1 MRRRIR
7 VTKDIS
13 VRCDLVTTSEA
24 ADREHLDL
32 KTQLIRFVLTG
43 AFSAVVDLGITL
55 ILTMGFGASDFVSK
69 TVGFICGTTTAYL
82 LNRRWTFKAE
92 PSTKRMLAVWVLYIA
107 MYGVQT
113 GIYLGVLALF
123 PPSGDTTGDYVVRVI
138 AFVLAQGTATC
149 VNFIVQRTV
158 IFRLM

>member
-1 MRRRIR
+1 M
-7 VTKDIS
+7 
-13 VRCDLVTTSEA
+13 TTSEA

-55 ILTMGFGASDFVSK
+55 ILTMGFGTSDFVAK
-69 TVGFICGTTTAYL
+69 TVGFICGTTTAYG
-82 LNRRWTFKAE
+82 LNRRWTFQAE
-92 PSTKRMLAVWVLYIA
+92 PSTKRLVAVWALYVT

-113 GIYLGVLALF
+113 GLYLGILAMF
-123 PPSGDTTGDYVVRVI
+123 PPSGDGASEYVVRSI
-138 AFVLAQGTATC
+138 AFVIAQGTATV

-158 IFRLM
+158 IFKLM

>member
-1 MRRRIR
+1 M
-7 VTKDIS
+7 
-13 VRCDLVTTSEA
+13 TTSEA

-55 ILTMGFGASDFVSK
+55 ILTMGFGTSDFIAK

-82 LNRRWTFKAE
+82 LNRRWTFQAE
-92 PSTKRMLAVWVLYIA
+92 PSTKRLLAVWALYVT

-113 GIYLGVLALF
+113 GLYLGILALF
-123 PPSGDTTGDYVVRVI
+123 PASEGDTVGEYAIRAI
-138 AFVLAQGTATC
+138 AFVIAQGTATV

-158 IFRLM
+158 IFKLM

>member
-1 MRRRIR
+1 M
-7 VTKDIS
+7 
-13 VRCDLVTTSEA
+13 TTSEA

-43 AFSAVVDLGITL
+43 GFSAVVDFGLTLLLGKFL
-55 ILTMGFGASDFVSK
+55 GMDEALAK

-82 LNRRWTFKAE
+82 LNRRWTFQAE
-92 PSTKRMLAVWVLYIA
+92 PSTKRLIAVWVLYVA
-107 MYGVQT
+107 MYGVQL
-113 GIYLGVLALF
+113 GIYMAFYTLF
-123 PPSGDTTGDYVVRVI
+123 PPPEDGLGSYLNRLV
-138 AFVLAQGTATC
+138 AFVVAQGTATV

>member
-1 MRRRIR
+1 M
-7 VTKDIS
+7 
-13 VRCDLVTTSEA
+13 TTSDA

-43 AFSAVVDLGITL
+43 AFSAVVDFGITL
-55 ILTMGFGASDFVSK
+55 ILTKAFGADDFTAK

-82 LNRRWTFKAE
+82 LNRRWTFQAE
-92 PSTKRMLAVWVLYIA
+92 PSLKRFIAVWALYLG
-107 MYGVQT
+107 MYVVQT
-113 GIYLGVLALF
+113 GIYVGFLALF
-123 PPSGDTTGDYVVRVI
+123 PPPDDGFGSYAIRAV
-138 AFVLAQGTATC
+138 AFVLAQGTATV

>member
-1 MRRRIR
+1 M
-7 VTKDIS
+7 S
-13 VRCDLVTTSEA
+13 TSEA

-43 AFSAVVDLGITL
+43 AFSAVVDFGITL
-55 ILTMGFGASDFVSK
+55 ILTMGIGTSDFVAK

-92 PSTKRMLAVWVLYIA
+92 PSTKRMIAVWALYVT

-113 GIYLGVLALF
+113 GIYLGILAAF
-123 PPSGDTTGDYVVRVI
+123 PPSGDGAGDYIVRAV
-138 AFVLAQGTATC
+138 AFVVAQGTATV

-158 IFRLM
+158 IFRLI

>member
-1 MRRRIR
+1 M
-7 VTKDIS
+7 TA
-13 VRCDLVTTSEA
+13 SEA

-43 AFSAVVDLGITL
+43 AFSAVVDFGITL
-55 ILTMGFGASDFVSK
+55 ILTMGFGTSDFTAK

-92 PSTKRMLAVWVLYIA
+92 PSTKRLIAVWALYLT

-113 GIYLGVLALF
+113 GLYLGILALF
-123 PPSGDTTGDYVVRVI
+123 PASGDGASDYVVRAI
-138 AFVLAQGTATC
+138 AFVIAQGTATV

>member
-1 MRRRIR
+1 M
-7 VTKDIS
+7 
-13 VRCDLVTTSEA
+13 TTSDA
-24 ADREHLDL
+24 ADRAQLDL

-43 AFSAVVDLGITL
+43 AFSAVVDFGITL
-55 ILTMGFGASDFVSK
+55 ILTMGFGASDFTAK
-69 TVGFICGTTTAYL
+69 TIGFICGTTTAYL

-92 PSTKRMLAVWVLYIA
+92 PSTKRLAAVWALYVT

-113 GIYLGVLALF
+113 GLYLGILALF
-123 PPSGDTTGDYVVRVI
+123 PPSDDGGAGSYAIRAL
-138 AFVLAQGTATC
+138 AFVIAQGTATV

>member
-1 MRRRIR
+1 M
-7 VTKDIS
+7 
-13 VRCDLVTTSEA
+13 TTSEA

-43 AFSAVVDLGITL
+43 GFSAVVDFGITML
-55 ILTMGFGASDFVSK
+55 LTITVDASDFTSK

-92 PSTKRMLAVWVLYIA
+92 PSTKRLIAVWVLYLA
-107 MYGVQT
+107 MYAVQA

-123 PPSGDTTGDYVVRVI
+123 PTTGDGARGYVANAV
-138 AFVLAQGTATC
+138 AFVLAQGTATV